1 MGVTRRQVVIG
12 GAAAA
17 ALAVVGGYGLI
28 EQRVI
33 PGKTRL
39 DKALGKCGTAPPVPT
54 VAVGPTVRGS
64 FVSKERAGKTVTWT
78 VAYPFGSKPGDAMPV
93 VIALPGRGGND
104 ESVFSTLHMRQYQA
118 HLVTNL
124 HVAPFAIA
132 SADGGAATCWHKRA
146 DGDDPASMVMSEFV
160 PLLGKQGLITATYA
174 MWGHSLGGYG
184 AVHIAMQAGSSR
196 VPAVVGSSPALWRHY
211 DETARGTFDSATDFA
226 TNTVWGRQDL
236 LASTA
241 VRLDVGSSDPFE
253 PDVSAFRAT
262 LAHKPAGGVD
272 GGCHDDAFAQRHL
285 VDQLTFLRAR
295 LTT

>member
-17 ALAVVGGYGLI
+17 ALAIVGGYELI
-28 EQRVI
+28 EQRVL

-54 VAVGPTVRGS
+54 NATGPMVNGS
-64 FVSKERAGKTVTWT
+64 FVSQARAGNTVTWT
-78 VAYPFGSKPGDAMPV
+78 ISYPPGSHSGDALPV

-104 ESVFSTLHMRQYQA
+104 QSVFSTLHMQRYQA
-118 HLVTNL
+118 HLVEDL
-124 HVAPFAIA
+124 HIAPFVIA
-132 SADGGAATCWHKRA
+132 SADGGKATCWHKRA

-160 PLLGKQGLITATYA
+160 PLLSKQGLITDKYA

-184 AVHIAMQAGSSR
+184 AVHIAMLAGSAA

-211 DETARGTFDSATDFA
+211 GETAPGTFDSAPDFGA
-226 TNTVWGRQDL
+226 NTVWGRQDL

-262 LAHKPAGGVD
+262 LTRKPAGGVD
-272 GGCHDDAFAQRHL
+272 GGCHDDAFAQHHL
-285 VDQLTFLRAR
+285 VDQLTFLRQHLSA
-295 LTT
+295 